1 MLLPS
6 SPRCRRQRRAS
17 LLVLAAVLLCFI
29 PVSASLPAA
38 QTGCPSHSVCY
49 SQNRN
54 CDAGFK
60 CGACLPSYEE
70 GEDGICVRK
79 HRNLRKVKTFSD
91 LDEEIDF
98 LHSVIEKQEKIRK
111 KPTKQRPALV
121 SFQRDDEEDLKLKGR
136 LLADVLRTS
145 TEAPRRTTAALS
157 DKTTPEPKD
166 NGAIGRGGPHVVQTS
181 KNDGIIVILVS
192 VFVLVGTVA
201 VIMAAICYVKIQT
214 ESRLAEKVDY
224 PGVKGTGVS
233 AAKPAGNSMGD
244 NTLAKSA
251 QMYHYKHQ
259 KQQMISMGNNKPEQ
273 KPVDSEFTSDEEEVG
288 GGFTVYE
295 CPGLAPTG
303 EMEVKNPLFD
313 DSTME
318 FQENQK

>member
-17 LLVLAAVLLCFI
+17 LLVLAAFLLLI
-29 PVSASLPAA
+29 PVSASLPAW
-38 QTGCPSHSVCY
+38 TGCPSRSVC
-49 SQNRN
+49 QNQKRVN
-54 CDAGFK
+54 CKAGSE
-60 CGACLPSYEE
+60 CGPCLPSHEE
-70 GEDGICVRK
+70 AEDGRCVPRK
-79 HRNLRKVKTFSD
+79 LGKVKTFSD
-91 LDEEIDF
+91 LEEEID
-98 LHSVIEKQEKIRK
+98 LIAKQEKIRK
-111 KPTKQRPALV
+111 KPTKQKPVFLSV
-121 SFQRDDEEDLKLKGR
+121 QRDREEGLTDTWKLKDR
-136 LLADVLRTS
+136 LLADVLLTS
-145 TEAPRRTTAALS
+145 TEAPRHTTADLPN
-157 DKTTPEPKD
+157 KTTLQSKVK
-166 NGAIGRGGPHVVQTS
+166 GAIGHGGPHVVQTS
-181 KNDGIIVILVS
+181 KNDNIIIILVS
-192 VFVLVGTVA
+192 VFVVMGTVA
-201 VIMAAICYVKIQT
+201 VIMAVACYVKLQT

-224 PGVKGTGVS
+224 PAFKGTGVS
-233 AAKPAGNSMGD
+233 SAKTTATPMGD

-318 FQENQK
+318 YQEKKK

>member
-17 LLVLAAVLLCFI
+17 LLALAAVLLCFI

-38 QTGCPSHSVCY
+38 RTGCPSHSVCR
-49 SQNRN
+49 SRNRFD
-54 CDAGFK
+54 CKAGSE
-60 CGACLPSYEE
+60 CGPCLTSYKEV
-70 GEDGICVRK
+70 EDHICVK
-79 HRNLRKVKTFSD
+79 KARKVRTFSD

-98 LHSVIEKQEKIRK
+98 IHSVIEKQEKIRK
-111 KPTKQRPALV
+111 KPTKQRPALL
-121 SFQRDDEEDLKLKGR
+121 SFQRDDEENLKLKGR
-136 LLADVLRTS
+136 LSADALQTS
-145 TEAPRRTTAALS
+145 TEAPRHTTAHLS
-157 DKTTPEPKD
+157 NKSTPEPKVKSD
-166 NGAIGRGGPHVVQTS
+166 GRSGPHVVQTS

-192 VFVLVGTVA
+192 VFVVVGTVA
-201 VIMAAICYVKIQT
+201 VIMAAICYVKLQT

-224 PGVKGTGVS
+224 PGVKGAGVS
-233 AAKPAGNSMGD
+233 AAKPTGNSMGD

-318 FQENQK
+318 FQEKQK